1 MSGQL
6 RIRVRFRKYVG
17 RWFDY
22 LIVSKKE
29 MQEILE
35 GTGWR
40 IKEYVDSDNSEY
52 VAIIGKD

>member
-6 RIRVRFRKYVG
+6 RIRVRFKKYVG

-22 LIVSKKE
+22 LIASKKE
-29 MQEILE
+29 VQEILK
-35 GTGWR
+35 GTGWK
-40 IKEYVDSDNSEY
+40 IKEYVDSGNSEY